1 MPIFRCGLIFTHLA
15 GWLDRYPA
23 EMVHY
28 ARGPIDFGTTNDI
41 GRAPNA
47 SLASERWQQ
56 EADVIVKQFLDY
68 LQTTRVGKRV
78 FSFLIGG
85 ACGSEWTY
93 FGYKQEPEYG
103 GRHDSSISPM
113 ACG

>member
-15 GWLDRYPA
+15 GGLDRYPA

-28 ARGPIDFGTTNDI
+28 ARGPIDFGF
-41 GRAPNA
+41 GRYQARSNA

-78 FSFLIGG
+78 FFV
-85 ACGSEWTY
+85 
-93 FGYKQEPEYG
+93 F
-103 GRHDSSISPM
+103 
-113 ACG
+113 